1 MQTESEQKSFPT
13 ENIIDGEDR
22 TWWIAGED
30 KLPQTVVVDLGEVRW
45 VWASRI
51 IFQKDSSSYRHKVE
65 TSTDGVHWLEL
76 YKRECTGWEFKPVT
90 VDRAIRYL
98 RLTIEGV
105 SEGRAGVGEISL
117 Y

>member
-1 MQTESEQKSFPT
+1 M
-13 ENIIDGEDR
+13 
-22 TWWIAGED
+22 
-30 KLPQTVVVDLGEVRW
+30 
-45 VWASRI
+45 RI
-51 IFQKDSSSYRHKVE
+51 R
-65 TSTDGVHWLEL
+65 LEL

>member
-1 MQTESEQKSFPT
+1 MLWDIPGRPP
-13 ENIIDGEDR
+13 IGLMPCLAR
-22 TWWIAGED
+22 R
-30 KLPQTVVVDLGEVRW
+30 TVVLDLGEVRW

-51 IFQKDSSSYRHKVE
+51 VFQKDSSSYRHKVE

-90 VDRAIRYL
+90 VDRAIRYY

-105 SEGRAGVGEISL
+105 SEGCAGVGEISF

>member
-1 MQTESEQKSFPT
+1 MTVIGLGRRIASVQTESEQKGYPT
-13 ENIIDGEDR
+13 ENIIDGEDH
-22 TWWIAGED
+22 T
-30 KLPQTVVVDLGEVRW
+30 
-45 VWASRI
+45 
-51 IFQKDSSSYRHKVE
+51 SYRHKVE